1 MDIFTHHRLRL
12 TPGRDARVVD
22 WCALE
27 EGYARSSCVD
37 AAQLV
42 AVVDED
48 RDEGLHDA
56 ECGGEALCVWFIG
69 AGRV

>member
-27 EGYARSSCVD
+27 EGYARSSCVY
-37 AAQLV
+37 AARLV

-48 RDEGLHDA
+48 RYEGLHDA
-56 ECGGEALCVWFIG
+56 EGGGEALCVRSVG
-69 AGRV
+69 A